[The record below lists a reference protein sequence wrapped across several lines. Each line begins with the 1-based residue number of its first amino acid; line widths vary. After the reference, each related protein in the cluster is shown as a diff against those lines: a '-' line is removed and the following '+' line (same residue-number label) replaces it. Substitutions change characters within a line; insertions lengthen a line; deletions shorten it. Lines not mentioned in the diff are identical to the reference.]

1 MFAPCRSL
9 FVRRP
14 SRPNNCCV
22 TVIWFEEMQGKY
34 TNKPHLK
41 YHRTVKAYKPQAL
54 PVTFLEAKLFLRAW
68 GNTNCVETGR
78 EIVNH

>member
-41 YHRTVKAYKPQAL
+41 YHRTVKVYTQAPGTYRNIL
-54 PVTFLEAKLFLRAW
+54 RNKTFLESL
-68 GNTNCVETGR
+68 G
-78 EIVNH
+78 